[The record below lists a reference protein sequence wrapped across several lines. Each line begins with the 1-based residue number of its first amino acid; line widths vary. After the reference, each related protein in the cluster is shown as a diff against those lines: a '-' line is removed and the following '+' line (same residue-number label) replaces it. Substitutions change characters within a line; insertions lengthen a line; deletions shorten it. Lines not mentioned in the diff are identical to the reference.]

1 MYRNLY
7 DHKFFVAGAVD
18 TTPAPMELDKV
29 TTQAT
34 PQENPE

>member
-18 TTPAPMELDKV
+18 TTPTSPDLEKV
-29 TTQAT
+29 STESA
-34 PQENPE
+34 PQE